1 MPFSSRPNVPSFT
14 NPLNFPLNGSA
25 LMKNNETPNRIQPR
39 PLNPELDIQFG
50 QDSFPHFSQE
60 SFPVVHNPPHV
71 WKESDYQ
78 LATVPSESLG
88 TSMDAPMAPFI
99 ESGVEAS
106 LQPVA
111 DPSVELSLQSSED
124 EDATKL
130 NEFLKKNGLP
140 TFDFSVLTERNKDQM
155 VWFCVFPNV
164 VPRLH
169 LSHRRA
175 IWTSGRCNE
184 EDRETLPVCAGR

>member
-1 MPFSSRPNVPSFT
+1 
-14 NPLNFPLNGSA
+14 
-25 LMKNNETPNRIQPR
+25 
-39 PLNPELDIQFG
+39 
-50 QDSFPHFSQE
+50 
-60 SFPVVHNPPHV
+60 
-71 WKESDYQ
+71 
-78 LATVPSESLG
+78 
-88 TSMDAPMAPFI
+88 MDAPMVPFI

-155 VWFCVFPNV
+155 V
-164 VPRLH
+164 
-169 LSHRRA
+169 
-175 IWTSGRCNE
+175 
-184 EDRETLPVCAGR
+184 

>member
-14 NPLNFPLNGSA
+14 NPLNFPLNRSA

-155 VWFCVFPNV
+155 V
-164 VPRLH
+164 
-169 LSHRRA
+169 
-175 IWTSGRCNE
+175 
-184 EDRETLPVCAGR
+184 